1 MQLPP
6 PAGGGRASANALL
19 WLLLLLLLTCFMAGR
34 GVGAEDS
41 LQFCAATVTYQ
52 GSGGPSDANFYGS
65 FSLVSNLPRVRGA
78 IRNPNLSPHT
88 QALTRSRSG
97 QNPGST
103 PFPPIFPHSV
113 RGPFACLP
121 PLSGSLV
128 HPVPCPVQPCPA
140 CPTTL
145 PCLSNNLACGLLA
158 AEHYIM
164 AAGVVFHSGGEDPQR
179 AGRVW
184 RPQPRPGGAGTA
196 AGPSRGA
203 LRFSSGHRHADS
215 GGCHHKYALPHT
227 PHTHTGGVSW
237 ACTHQKTPKL
247 KPAAGPALMKGLSGQ
262 LLMTIMR
269 QAVWQVMGAT
279 WELGQQRWLCFPWQG
294 SARPT

>member
-145 PCLSNNLACGLLA
+145 PVACLQRNITSWLLEWYFTAGERILNERDVFGDPNLGQVVLA
-158 AEHYIM
+158 
-164 AAGVVFHSGGEDPQR
+164 Q
-179 AGRVW
+179 
-184 RPQPRPGGAGTA
+184 QPAP
-196 AGPSRGA
+196 PGA
-203 LRFSSGHRHADS
+203 LSASAVATGTPIQAVAITS
-215 GGCHHKYALPHT
+215 TPCHTH
-227 PHTHTGGVSW
+227 HTHTRGV
-237 ACTHQKTPKL
+237 L
-247 KPAAGPALMKGLSGQ
+247 AGPALTKRPPNSSLQLGLHS
-262 LLMTIMR
+262 
-269 QAVWQVMGAT
+269 
-279 WELGQQRWLCFPWQG
+279 
-294 SARPT
+294 